1 MKGVLGATWG
11 VGGLG
16 VLLVGSADDVV
27 ALELPCPYPGYGPI
41 SVMAREKSRRGVQ
54 EGVWHIP
61 KAGTNKKS
69 LPLG

>member
-1 MKGVLGATWG
+1 MKGVLGAAWG

-27 ALELPCPYPGYGPI
+27 ALELPCPYTGYGAI
-41 SVMAREKSRRGVQ
+41 SFMTRKKSRSRLQGARHV
-54 EGVWHIP
+54 P
-61 KAGTNKKS
+61 KAGPNRKS